1 MHHLIWVHQISLA
14 NSFICQNQP
23 QLCWRRLLLVLEC
36 RAESTGAGRQLLH
49 HMQNDSS
56 FKFNH
61 MGWEKYFLQTRATAV
76 KPTKPVVGQKATCPG
91 VSPALLADVTF
102 QHWWITQQSFCW
114 KVWCFSS
121 AGQQK
126 ASSLPVPQAL
136 GLQGPAG
143 RHLSC
148 HCWCWGSHRRTSAY
162 HWTSWW
168 SDLWENF

>member
-1 MHHLIWVHQISLA
+1 MRFKVLFVQTVGRFKAHSRICFPIKPSLVFTNSPVNIIISDHSIYGERHRSPLALPVSLKHASQKETSPMHHLIWVHQISLA

-102 QHWWITQQSFCW
+102 
-114 KVWCFSS
+114 
-121 AGQQK
+121 
-126 ASSLPVPQAL
+126 
-136 GLQGPAG
+136 
-143 RHLSC
+143 
-148 HCWCWGSHRRTSAY
+148 
-162 HWTSWW
+162 
-168 SDLWENF
+168 